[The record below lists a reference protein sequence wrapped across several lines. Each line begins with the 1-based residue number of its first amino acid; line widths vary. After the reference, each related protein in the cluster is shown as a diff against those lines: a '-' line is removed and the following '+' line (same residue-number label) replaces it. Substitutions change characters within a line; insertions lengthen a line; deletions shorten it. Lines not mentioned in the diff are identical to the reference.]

1 MKRVPLAVALLAL
14 ASWSASPAPAQISVP
29 PYWMLTQGLAASCSG
44 SGIPLPGAFINV
56 PAPMF
61 ASERGVLSAPGFPN
75 LGFTQDTNF
84 QGVGTFGFFVFAD
97 PYTVPADTP
106 LTLTVRTFD
115 EPNFA
120 GRLAYLSTITWNC
133 TTGATLSIYAGSP
146 LIFADGFE
154 CGDHL
159 CAWSDAAPLVELGS
173 SAGARED
180 GGTPSTF
187 PDLQST
193 SIAEE

>member
-84 QGVGTFGFFVFAD
+84 QGVGTFGFFVFAH
-97 PYTVPADTP
+97 PSVPASNMAE
-106 LTLTVRTFD
+106 L
-115 EPNFA
+115 FA
-120 GRLAYLSTITWNC
+120 YIRANPGKLNYGSGNSTSMLSTAQLVQREKLDVVHIPYK
-133 TTGATLSIYAGSP
+133 GDGPLSIDLLGGRVQ
-146 LIFADGFE
+146 FAIATPG
-154 CGDHL
+154 
-159 CAWSDAAPLVELGS
+159 AAAPQVKEGKLRVL
-173 SAGARED
+173 AG
-180 GGTPSTF
+180 
-187 PDLQST
+187 
-193 SIAEE
+193 